1 MTSIRGP
8 GLSRPQW
15 PTLLIAVAV
24 AALLGWS
31 IASPAPESAHEPRVA
46 GVAPVAA
53 PHDVSTVAR
62 RGPASANEPD
72 IDTAFE
78 EDSGSDGLSDA
89 PFTGPSNNSAIGLG
103 GGSERTRCEIHP

>member
-31 IASPAPESAHEPRVA
+31 IASPAPEPTQETRVA

-53 PHDVSTVAR
+53 PRSVSTVAR
-62 RGPASANEPD
+62 HGPASANERD
-72 IDTAFE
+72 MDTAFE
-78 EDSGSDGLSDA
+78 EDTGSDGLSDA
-89 PFTGPSNNSAIGLG
+89 PFTGPSHNAAIGLG
-103 GGSERTRCEIHP
+103 RRIRCEIRP